1 MYKTKCY
8 CEYLWYL
15 EIAMNRMIIL
25 KKVWL
30 LCLVVLFLS
39 SCAPM
44 NSLMDKLPFIK
55 SSEYQGEESSTDFTQ
70 DGTASSKI
78 NYADKQATE
87 LEETLLEET
96 VFNEIQTVNG
106 KEVIQ
111 NASNLFALV
120 NKEFGLPAEYLPD
133 DLVRPNVSFS
143 FGNED
148 VEKSKLRKE
157 AANALE
163 EMFTEAKQKGIMLYA
178 VSGFRSYNRQ
188 ETLFTAE
195 VQKIGEKMVI
205 EAVAKPGNSEHQT
218 GLAMDIS
225 SNSVG
230 LSLTEQFGET
240 LESKWLE
247 ENAHK
252 FGFILRYPKGKE
264 HLTGYMYEPWHYRYV
279 GQRIAKEIYRNDW
292 TLEEYVE
299 VAQKIKD
306 V

>member
-1 MYKTKCY
+1 
-8 CEYLWYL
+8 
-15 EIAMNRMIIL
+15 MNRMIVM

-30 LCLVVLFLS
+30 LCLVVFFLS

-44 NSLMDKLPFIK
+44 DLLMDKLSFINI
-55 SSEYQGEESSTDFTQ
+55 SENNGEGDVSDSTQ
-70 DGTASSKI
+70 DGPASLNEI
-78 NYADKQATE
+78 NSAVKQATE
-87 LEETLLEET
+87 LEEAMLEET
-96 VFNEIQTVNG
+96 IFNDIQTVNG

-120 NKEFGLPAEYLPD
+120 NKNFGLPAEYFPD
-133 DLVRPNVSFS
+133 DLVRPDVSFS
-143 FGNED
+143 FGNQD
-148 VEKSKLRKE
+148 IEKSKLRKE

-163 EMFTEAKQKGIMLYA
+163 EMFAEAKQNGIMLYA

-195 VQKIGEKMVI
+195 VQKIGEEMAI
-205 EAVAKPGNSEHQT
+205 EAVAVPGNSEHQT

-225 SNSVG
+225 SDSVG
-230 LSLTEQFGET
+230 LSLSEQFGET

-247 ENAHK
+247 KNAHK

-279 GQRIAKEIYRNDW
+279 GQRVAKEIYRNNW

-299 VAQKIKD
+299 LAQKIKD
-306 V
+306 SV